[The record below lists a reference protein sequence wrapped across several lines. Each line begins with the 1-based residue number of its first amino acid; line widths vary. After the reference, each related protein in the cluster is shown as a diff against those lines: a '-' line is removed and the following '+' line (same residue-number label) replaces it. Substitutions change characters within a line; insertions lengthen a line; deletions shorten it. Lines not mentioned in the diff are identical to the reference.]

1 LLQDDRQRVDRW
13 LWHARI
19 VRTRVLAAALASS
32 GHVRLNGRRVTA
44 AGRAVRIGD
53 VLTIAL
59 PTAIRVLRI
68 LGFAHRRGGAGQAKG
83 LYDDLSPLPERATL
97 ATASPQRDPG
107 TGRPTKRDRR
117 ALERLRQRSVGQDR

>member
-1 LLQDDRQRVDRW
+1 MQDDRQRVDRW

-19 VRTRVLAAALASS
+19 VRTRALAAALATS

-44 AGRAVRIGD
+44 AGRAVRIGN

-59 PTAIRVLRI
+59 PKAVRVLRI
-68 LGFAHRRGGAGQAKG
+68 LGFATRRGGADQAKS
-83 LYDDLSPLPERATL
+83 LYDDLSPPAERATL
-97 ATASPQRDPG
+97 ATDSPQRDPG